1 MFYVLVPLLFLPK
14 VVREFTPY
22 LPIALWGSAAIAW
35 LLFRGVGSMPLR
47 IEAVVLA
54 LGSSAFTLAACA
66 SDYFGLT
73 AMHSYWSLGIGL
85 GFFAILGYVECAFQS
100 VAGHPLRAIL
110 ITTGYYVGGVIFAVV
125 FAGSGS
131 LSLAAALTAGYFAFI
146 ASGQLR
152 SSFVRPM
159 VAVAYLLTIVFASA
173 AIVAAFD
180 SDDAAIAL
188 AFYELGA
195 LCTWGYLLYRKLPAA
210 RLGRRKF
217 GGAIV
222 QQWCWHGLIALA
234 YISVNGAL
242 FGDPVGPATSVCL
255 VVHATG
261 VLFLTLQP
269 QWQPLVRLV
278 VTLFVAAG
286 LKIVLY
292 DMADF
297 STVEKIVAF
306 MVIGAVLLAAAY
318 WSKDARWRPSTDFA
332 RLMRLDPPADVAP
345 LLAYLRELQRHFYT
359 AVVLANAA
367 RRPAASPSRTA

>member
-1 MFYVLVPLLFLPK
+1 M
-14 VVREFTPY
+14 
-22 LPIALWGSAAIAW
+22 
-35 LLFRGVGSMPLR
+35 
-47 IEAVVLA
+47 
-54 LGSSAFTLAACA
+54 
-66 SDYFGLT
+66 
-73 AMHSYWSLGIGL
+73 
-85 GFFAILGYVECAFQS
+85 
-100 VAGHPLRAIL
+100 
-110 ITTGYYVGGVIFAVV
+110 V

-318 WSKDARWRPSTDFA
+318 WFQRMRMETEHGLRPLNAPRSARRCRPIAGVPA
-332 RLMRLDPPADVAP
+332 RAPAP
-345 LLAYLRELQRHFYT
+345 LLHRSGAGQRREE
-359 AVVLANAA
+359 A
-367 RRPAASPSRTA
+367 RRFGEQDCMNAGSAPGKKQNYFGAL